1 MEYVDVLDS
10 SGRPMGRTKPKSAV
24 HRDGDWHGAAH
35 LWILNTKGQIL
46 IQRRSPTKEN
56 WPNLWDVS
64 VAGHLSSGE
73 EPVEAAIREAKE
85 VLGITLDPSEC
96 RYLFTIA
103 KQITLNKGNY
113 VDNEY
118 HHVFLVEEDLEV
130 GDLKFS
136 DGEVSE
142 VKFVTLRE
150 LQNNLTADPSGFVP
164 HQEEYRKL
172 FEVLRTCARESSNE

>member
-1 MEYVDVLDS
+1 MLEMFNLRF
-10 SGRPMGRTKPKSAV
+10 GRCNANSM
-24 HRDGDWHGAAH
+24 
-35 LWILNTKGQIL
+35 
-46 IQRRSPTKEN
+46 IQRRAPTKEN

-85 VLGITLDPSEC
+85 ELGITLDPSEC

-103 KQITLNKGNY
+103 EQVALNNGNY
-113 VDNEY
+113 LDNEY
-118 HHVFLVEEDLEV
+118 HRVFLVEKDLQVEDLM
-130 GDLKFS
+130 FS

-150 LQNNLTADPSGFVP
+150 LQNNLTTNPNSFVP
-164 HQEEYRKL
+164 HEEEYRKL
-172 FEVLRTCARESSNE
+172 FDVLETLTGKSPKYSTRTRD